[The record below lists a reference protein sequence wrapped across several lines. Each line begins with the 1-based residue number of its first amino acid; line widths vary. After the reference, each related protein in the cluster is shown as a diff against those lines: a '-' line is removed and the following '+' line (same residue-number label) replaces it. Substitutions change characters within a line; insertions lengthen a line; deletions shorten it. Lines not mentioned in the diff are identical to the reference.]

1 MNALIF
7 NGALKGKNQL
17 STFQEIL
24 EEELENIGINPESI
38 ILNEVEIKSC
48 IGCFKCWDTTPGIC
62 SGVKGDTAEE
72 IKKKVVNC
80 DLIVFLTPLT
90 FGGYSSEI
98 KKIVERMLG
107 ILQPGVTMKTGRSHH
122 LKRYDRYPSILAIA
136 TTNKVNQEESKI
148 FKHLMDRH
156 SFNFYP
162 PSHITEVFDI
172 SEDKTVVRERIE
184 QLITELEVGK

>member
-1 MNALIF
+1 MNSLIF
-7 NGALKGKNQL
+7 NGALKGKDQL
-17 STFQEIL
+17 SIFQKIL
-24 EEELENIGINPESI
+24 EKELENKGITTESI
-38 ILNEVEIKSC
+38 VLNEIEIKSC

-62 SGVKGDTAEE
+62 SGVKGDTSEE
-72 IKKKVVNC
+72 IKKKVVNS

-98 KKIVERMLG
+98 KKVVERMLG
-107 ILQPGVTMKTGRSHH
+107 TLQPGVTIKTGRSHH

-136 TTNKVNQEESKI
+136 TTDNVDQEESKI

-172 SEDKTVVRERIE
+172 SEDKTV
-184 QLITELEVGK
+184 